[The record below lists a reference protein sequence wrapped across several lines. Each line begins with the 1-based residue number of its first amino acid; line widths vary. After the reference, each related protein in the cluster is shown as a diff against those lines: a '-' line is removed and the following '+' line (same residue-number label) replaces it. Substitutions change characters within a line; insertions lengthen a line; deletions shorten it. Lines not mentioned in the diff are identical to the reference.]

1 MKDKIRALLALAADP
16 SAAPQEAESAGRMAA
31 KLMAKY
37 QIDLGDLEEEAL
49 KEEFDLTVMQAR
61 ACRPGKK
68 NPRVIPPWI
77 GIIAW
82 GVKLYT
88 RTRIRS
94 APGQVWFQGPRED
107 VELAVWLHELL
118 LENAYKAS
126 NGSPSPN
133 AFRNGYAGAIQSRL
147 KAMCRQR
154 EQVDKEES
162 TGTALVLVQ
171 GKREALLDQAY
182 GPDMT
187 GKSSKVSQSMEGR
200 AAGAAA
206 HIPTGRPLSGRSGAL
221 LNG

>member
-16 SAAPQEAESAGRMAA
+16 GAAPQEAESAGRMAA

-49 KEEFDLTVMQAR
+49 REEFDLTQAYAR

-68 NPRVIPPWI
+68 NPKVIPPWI
-77 GIIAW
+77 GSIAW
-82 GVKLYT
+82 GVKIYT
-88 RTRIRS
+88 RTRLRS
-94 APGQVWFQGPRED
+94 CPGGQILFQGPRED

-126 NGSPSPN
+126 NGSPQPN
-133 AFRNGYAGAIQSRL
+133 SFRNGYAGAIQSRL

-154 EQVDKEES
+154 EQVDAEH

-171 GKREALLDQAY
+171 GKREALMTEAF
-182 GPDMT
+182 GPDT
-187 GKSSKVSQSMEGR
+187 RGKSSKVSQSMEGR
-200 AAGAAA
+200 LAGAAA
-206 HIPTGRPLSGRSGAL
+206 HIPTGRPLAHRSGAL

>member
-31 KLMAKY
+31 KLMAKH

-49 KEEFDLTVMQAR
+49 KEEFDLTMMQAR

-68 NPRVIPPWI
+68 NPKVTPPWI

-82 GVKLYT
+82 GVKIYT
-88 RTRIRS
+88 RTRIRTT
-94 APGQVWFQGPRED
+94 PGQVWFQGPRED

-126 NGSPSPN
+126 NGSSNPN
-133 AFRNGYAGAIQSRL
+133 AFRNGYAGAVQSRL

-171 GKREALLDQAY
+171 GRREALMTEAF
-182 GPDMT
+182 GPDT
-187 GKSSKVSQSMEGR
+187 RGRSSKVSQSMEGR
-200 AAGAAA
+200 AAGMAA
-206 HIPTGRPLSGRSGAL
+206 HIPMGRPLTGRSGAL

>member
-16 SAAPQEAESAGRMAA
+16 SAAPQESENASRMAA

-37 QIDLGDLEEEAL
+37 QISLGDLEDEDL
-49 KEEFDLTVMQAR
+49 KAEFDLTEQAAR

-68 NPRVIPPWI
+68 NPKVIPPWI

-88 RTRIRS
+88 RTRLRS
-94 APGQVWFQGPRED
+94 GIGQMIFQGPRED

-118 LENAYKAS
+118 LEQAYKAS
-126 NGSPSPN
+126 NGSPQPN

-147 KAMCRQR
+147 KAMASQR
-154 EQVDKEES
+154 NQVDKEES

-171 GKREALLDQAY
+171 GKREALMDQAY
-182 GPDMT
+182 GPDMR

-200 AAGAAA
+200 LAGAAA
-206 HIPTGRPLSGRSGAL
+206 HIPTGRPISTRSGAL
-221 LNG
+221 LN

>member
-16 SAAPQEAESAGRMAA
+16 GAAPQEAESAGRMAA

-37 QIDLGDLEEEAL
+37 QISLGDLEEEAL
-49 KEEFDLTVMQAR
+49 REEFDLTMMQAR

-68 NPRVIPPWI
+68 NPKVIPPWI
-77 GIIAW
+77 GLIAW
-82 GVKLYT
+82 GVKIYT

-94 APGQVWFQGPRED
+94 ALGRLWFQGPRED

-126 NGSPSPN
+126 NGSPQPN

-147 KAMCRQR
+147 KAMARQR
-154 EQVDKEES
+154 EQVDAEH

-171 GKREALLDQAY
+171 GKREALMTEAF
-182 GPDMT
+182 GPDT
-187 GKSSKVSQSMEGR
+187 RGKSSKVSQSMEGR
-200 AAGAAA
+200 LAGAAA
-206 HIPTGRPLSGRSGAL
+206 HIPTGRPLAHRSGAL